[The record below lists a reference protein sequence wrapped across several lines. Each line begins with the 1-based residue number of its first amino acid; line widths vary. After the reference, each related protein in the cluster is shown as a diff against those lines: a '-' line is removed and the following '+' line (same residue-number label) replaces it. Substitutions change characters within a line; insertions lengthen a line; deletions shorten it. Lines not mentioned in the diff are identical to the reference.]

1 MINAWDTTTK
11 IREKKIKRNRGRKL
25 LRRNYLKDING
36 SISFLSNSIRQ
47 EIINIGIEERD
58 GNVKNVNVM

>member
-1 MINAWDTTTK
+1 MINAWDTTTQ